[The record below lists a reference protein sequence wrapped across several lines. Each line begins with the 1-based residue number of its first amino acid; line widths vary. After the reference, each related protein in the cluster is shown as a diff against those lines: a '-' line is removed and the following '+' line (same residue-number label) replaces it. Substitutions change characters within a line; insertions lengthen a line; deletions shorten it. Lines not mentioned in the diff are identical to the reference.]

1 MKKGDI
7 LREELGRMR
16 QLMGMNGSLYQKPI
30 VGEDEQ
36 LGVKGHMATE
46 PNARDYRG
54 GESGEAYQAALATYQ
69 SQHRTPQPAPRPPAS
84 PPASP
89 PPSPPASPPPSPSP
103 SPAPKR
109 GGGSKNLAS
118 REVPKTGTG
127 SSSAL
132 DSGQYVLPA
141 GSTPGAKGKI
151 GRAKSKS
158 ISRKAG
164 GKKTNTKKT
173 KKKKDS

>member
-36 LGVKGHMATE
+36 LGVRGHMATE

-89 PPSPPASPPPSPSP
+89 PPSPPPSPPSPKP
-103 SPAPKR
+103 
-109 GGGSKNLAS
+109 KNLS
-118 REVPKTGTG
+118 KRSLPKTGTG